1 MIYLLVAWAFL
12 KIGLFAI
19 GGGLVTV
26 PFLFDLAE
34 QYGWFN
40 NQELT
45 DIIAI
50 AGSLPGPVGI
60 NMAAYAGF
68 YAANLGGGIL
78 APLCEALPSMLIIY
92 IIVRL
97 LKRRF
102 QYVPIGVI
110 NMVFDA
116 CVAVLTAVVFRNIN
130 QALYCGVAVFVTGR
144 VMDAVVYSFDFS
156 NVALIVTPKYE
167 EVARRL
173 GEELQRGATFLNG
186 EGSYSHQHT
195 KVVLTAVKKQ
205 QIADM
210 KQLVVEV
217 DPNAFII
224 VQEAHQVLGDGFTKY
239 SKDAL

>member
-1 MIYLLVAWAFL
+1 VIYLLIAWAFL

-92 IIVRL
+92 IIARL
-97 LKRRF
+97 LNKWHENK
-102 QYVPIGVI
+102 YVQKVLDGIKP
-110 NMVFDA
+110 
-116 CVAVLTAVVFRNIN
+116 AVLTLIVYAAWAVAREIDFNNQKILLTGAFIVVMHYWKIN
-130 QALYCGVAVFVTGR
+130 AVFYILCAGCIGI
-144 VMDAVVYSFDFS
+144 
-156 NVALIVTPKYE
+156 LLKI
-167 EVARRL
+167 
-173 GEELQRGATFLNG
+173 
-186 EGSYSHQHT
+186 
-195 KVVLTAVKKQ
+195 
-205 QIADM
+205 
-210 KQLVVEV
+210 
-217 DPNAFII
+217 
-224 VQEAHQVLGDGFTKY
+224 
-239 SKDAL
+239 

>member
-1 MIYLLVAWAFL
+1 MIYLLIAWAFL

-92 IIVRL
+92 IIARL
-97 LKRRF
+97 LNKWHENKYM
-102 QYVPIGVI
+102 QKVLDGIKP
-110 NMVFDA
+110 
-116 CVAVLTAVVFRNIN
+116 AVLTLIVYAAWAVAREIDFNNQKILLTGAFIVVMHYWKIN
-130 QALYCGVAVFVTGR
+130 AVFYILCAGCIGI
-144 VMDAVVYSFDFS
+144 
-156 NVALIVTPKYE
+156 LLKI
-167 EVARRL
+167 
-173 GEELQRGATFLNG
+173 
-186 EGSYSHQHT
+186 
-195 KVVLTAVKKQ
+195 
-205 QIADM
+205 
-210 KQLVVEV
+210 
-217 DPNAFII
+217 
-224 VQEAHQVLGDGFTKY
+224 
-239 SKDAL
+239 

>member
-1 MIYLLVAWAFL
+1 MIYLLIAWAFL

-92 IIVRL
+92 IIARL
-97 LKRRF
+97 LNKWHENK
-102 QYVPIGVI
+102 YVQKVLGGIKP
-110 NMVFDA
+110 
-116 CVAVLTAVVFRNIN
+116 AVLTLIVYAAWAVAREIDFNNQKILLTGAFIVVMHYWKIN
-130 QALYCGVAVFVTGR
+130 AVFYILCAGCIGI
-144 VMDAVVYSFDFS
+144 
-156 NVALIVTPKYE
+156 LLKI
-167 EVARRL
+167 
-173 GEELQRGATFLNG
+173 
-186 EGSYSHQHT
+186 
-195 KVVLTAVKKQ
+195 
-205 QIADM
+205 
-210 KQLVVEV
+210 
-217 DPNAFII
+217 
-224 VQEAHQVLGDGFTKY
+224 
-239 SKDAL
+239 

>member
-97 LKRRF
+97 LNKWHENK
-102 QYVPIGVI
+102 YVQ
-110 NMVFDA
+110 MVLNGIKP
-116 CVAVLTAVVFRNIN
+116 AVLALILFAAGAVAKEISFNAISVALFVFFISAMHFYNKN
-130 QALYCGVAVFVTGR
+130 
-144 VMDAVVYSFDFS
+144 AVVYIILS
-156 NVALIVTPKYE
+156 ACIGIVLK
-167 EVARRL
+167 
-173 GEELQRGATFLNG
+173 
-186 EGSYSHQHT
+186 
-195 KVVLTAVKKQ
+195 
-205 QIADM
+205 I
-210 KQLVVEV
+210 
-217 DPNAFII
+217 
-224 VQEAHQVLGDGFTKY
+224 
-239 SKDAL
+239 

>member
-1 MIYLLVAWAFL
+1 VIYLLIAWAFL

-92 IIVRL
+92 IIARLLNKWHENKYVQKVLDGIKPAVLTLIVYAAWAVAREIDFNNQKILLTGAFIVVMHYWKINAVFYILCAGCIGIL
-97 LKRRF
+97 LKR
-102 QYVPIGVI
+102 
-110 NMVFDA
+110 
-116 CVAVLTAVVFRNIN
+116 
-130 QALYCGVAVFVTGR
+130 
-144 VMDAVVYSFDFS
+144 
-156 NVALIVTPKYE
+156 
-167 EVARRL
+167 
-173 GEELQRGATFLNG
+173 
-186 EGSYSHQHT
+186 
-195 KVVLTAVKKQ
+195 
-205 QIADM
+205 
-210 KQLVVEV
+210 
-217 DPNAFII
+217 
-224 VQEAHQVLGDGFTKY
+224 
-239 SKDAL
+239 